1 MFKRVAILGLGVIGA
16 SMGLALRQSKIAQ
29 QVVGF
34 DAVKGTSERARTLG
48 AIDIACSQVTEA
60 AREAELIILAT
71 PVGAMRTLLQQLATC
86 AAPGAVV
93 TDIADTKTTVI
104 AWAEEYLP
112 SSIGFVGGHPIVRYD
127 AEGIDAANAA
137 LFQQRVY
144 CLTPTRR
151 TAPFAIEKVATLVE
165 ALGARVRFLEPPEHD
180 GMVAGT
186 NQLPLLA
193 SIALLQTVLGSPS
206 WSDASLLA
214 GNTLREATLPAAVNA
229 EIMLE
234 SCLTNSEPLVRWLN
248 GYMKTLAELRD
259 KVATH
264 DSTLLEMLKQ
274 AQKKREEWGK
284 R

>member
-16 SMGLALRQSKIAQ
+16 SMGLALRQAKAAQ
-29 QVVGF
+29 QVAGF
-34 DAVKGTSERARTLG
+34 DAAKGISERARKLG
-48 AIDIACSQVTEA
+48 AIDIACSQVAEA

-71 PVGAMRTLLQQLATC
+71 PIGEMRSFLQQLASS
-86 AAPGAVV
+86 ASPGAVV
-93 TDIADTKTTVI
+93 TDIADTKTMVI

-151 TAPFAIEKVATLVE
+151 TAPFAIEKVTTLVE
-165 ALGARVRFLEPPEHD
+165 ALNARVRFLEPPEHD

-214 GNTLREATLPAAVNA
+214 GDALRDATAPAAGNA
-229 EIMLE
+229 EVMLE

-259 KVATH
+259 RVAAH
-264 DSTLLEMLKQ
+264 DATLLERLKK
-274 AQKKREEWGK
+274 AQKQREEWK
-284 R
+284 M